1 MNNSVKFWVYTL
13 KISNISY
20 SVRRICSSLDCS
32 AGEVNVVVV
41 GDVVDVVGV
50 ADGVV
55 VPR

>member
-50 ADGVV
+50 SDVVV